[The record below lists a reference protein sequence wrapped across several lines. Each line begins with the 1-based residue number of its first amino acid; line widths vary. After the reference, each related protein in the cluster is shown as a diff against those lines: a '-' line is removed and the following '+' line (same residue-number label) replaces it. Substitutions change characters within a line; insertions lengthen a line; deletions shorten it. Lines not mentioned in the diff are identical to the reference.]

1 MCLCGKERLLLF
13 SCGFDEAKMWGFGSL
28 QNIEPTKTQFLYINR
43 SDVPTN
49 GKNDR
54 PKNDRQHRYATKDR
68 VNDREVTARLHRSD
82 GKLKKIDEWVE

>member
-1 MCLCGKERLLLF
+1 
-13 SCGFDEAKMWGFGSL
+13 MWGLGSL

-68 VNDREVTARLHRSD
+68 VNDRQVTARLHGSD
-82 GKLKKIDEWVE
+82 GKLKMIDEWVEWEDESGFLFYHNSHIGFTT